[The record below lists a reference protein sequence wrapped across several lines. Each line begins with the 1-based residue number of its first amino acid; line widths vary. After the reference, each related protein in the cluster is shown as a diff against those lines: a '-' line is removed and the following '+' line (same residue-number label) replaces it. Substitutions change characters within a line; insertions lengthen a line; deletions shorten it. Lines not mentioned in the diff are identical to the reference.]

1 MLHGDAVVQIC
12 TLVIGSALAGPKFGT
27 ASGPLVVGVALGDV
41 PGEVDARADGVGCVP
56 LVTGLPPRLA
66 RTITP
71 KIPSRMTI
79 ATATAAGTSQGGR
92 SASGPPRDGGR
103 ATGLRAGA
111 AIGARGTGTG
121 VGALGGVSTT
131 ATPLPRG
138 SAGTVSPGFHTGAST
153 GVQVC
158 CAGGAEGAG
167 ASAGAGVAG
176 GYVAK
181 GDAGAT
187 LSNDGAGLGTSGSA
201 GFGGSAS
208 TGFDGSNGVQVGG
221 AGGLVA
227 RGLSLAAG
235 SNGVEGREG
244 GSSQVGTAGAGLAG
258 AVGLGGGGAGVGA
271 GVGGNVI
278 AGIAGYVCKGRSGA
292 SYDAGERT
300 GVSSRRAGAM

>member
-12 TLVIGSALAGPKFGT
+12 TLVIGSALAGPKLGT
-27 ASGPLVVGVALGDV
+27 ASCPLVVGVALGDV

-181 GDAGAT
+181 G
-187 LSNDGAGLGTSGSA
+187 
-201 GFGGSAS
+201 
-208 TGFDGSNGVQVGG
+208 
-221 AGGLVA
+221 
-227 RGLSLAAG
+227 
-235 SNGVEGREG
+235 
-244 GSSQVGTAGAGLAG
+244 
-258 AVGLGGGGAGVGA
+258 GGGGAGLDGGG
-271 GVGGNVI
+271 GVGGFC
-278 AGIAGYVCKGRSGA
+278 GPGLRGCGSPRLLGCH
-292 SYDAGERT
+292 G
-300 GVSSRRAGAM
+300 G